1 MACTSYHPATRLWLT
16 SFGPDAK
23 AGDTPTIS
31 VGHPLAGGE
40 FTTYRLP
47 EPTAQGDQGPL
58 FDMSKADVELTM
70 NTTPEDQVWAS
81 VAEVDAAKQ
90 DATWKRTL
98 ELKGLAFK
106 RSAFGGWTKADTQE
120 AA

>member
-1 MACTSYHPATRLWLT
+1 MAVTGYHPGTRLWLT

-23 AGDTPTIS
+23 AGDTPTVS

-47 EPTAQGDQGPL
+47 EPTTHDDHGPL
-58 FDMSKADVELTM
+58 FDMSKAEVSLAVSGD
-70 NTTPEDQVWAS
+70 PEERVWATR
-81 VAEVDAAKQ
+81 AEVDAAIQ
-90 DATWKRTL
+90 GATWARVL
-98 ELKGLAFK
+98 ELKGLAFE
-106 RSAFGGWTKADTQE
+106 RSAFGGWTRARKQE